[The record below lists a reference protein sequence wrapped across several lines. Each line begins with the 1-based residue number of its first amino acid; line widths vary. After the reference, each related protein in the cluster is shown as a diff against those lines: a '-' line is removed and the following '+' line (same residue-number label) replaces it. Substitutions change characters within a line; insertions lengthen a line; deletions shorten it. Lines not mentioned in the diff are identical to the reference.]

1 MNLFITYSPAKSWH
15 ASTVPCDGCLM
26 PLNQTALNGTWHDGT
41 HIVGT
46 IDPDDLGGNTSSTAS
61 SSTGQSSSSAIST
74 TPPTSSSS
82 VVPPQNTNTADSDG
96 KGDDDDHDGDDGK
109 KGKDDNKKRSG
120 ITRHSYVTFH
130 LFFFLVLNNCTS
142 SRQINVGQTRCESF
156 HNYRARFR

>member
-1 MNLFITYSPAKSWH
+1 MILVAIRLPPLPAARVK
-15 ASTVPCDGCLM
+15 AVLARFR
-26 PLNQTALNGTWHDGT
+26 PL
-41 HIVGT
+41 
-46 IDPDDLGGNTSSTAS
+46 
-61 SSTGQSSSSAIST
+61 
-74 TPPTSSSS
+74 PPTSSSS